1 MTRTES
7 KKQVQARLN
16 AARENDGKESFQA
29 TSSVWNYLIFQ
40 FGFRQQMPVA
50 EVMIYS
56 DGTGYYICPR
66 CHVTMDREFVDFCD
80 CCGQHLSWKNYRK
93 AKKIS
98 PGQHTTLH
106 S

>member
-7 KKQVQARLN
+7 KKHAQEWLVATQ
-16 AARENDGKESFQA
+16 EGDGKESSLDP
-29 TSSVWNYLIFQ
+29 SSVWNCLIFQ

-50 EVMIYS
+50 EIMVYS
-56 DGTGYYICPR
+56 DGTAYYICPR

-93 AKKIS
+93 AKKIY
-98 PGQHTTLH
+98 PGQHNTLH

>member
-7 KKQVQARLN
+7 KKQVHVRLN
-16 AARENDGKESFQA
+16 TVRENDGKESFLV

-40 FGFRQQMPVA
+40 FGFRQKMPIT

-93 AKKIS
+93 AKKIY
-98 PGQHTTLH
+98 PAQHNSLH